1 MQPLRSPYLG
11 GCSFCPIFYAHDA
24 PTKKYAY
31 PTVLLYNTRLLLYI
45 RDQGDP
51 RNRGKEVA
59 KIQVVEEVKEVWN
72 GISYTVT
79 KAVIEDKVQ
88 VSDRLEFDPLFSW

>member
-1 MQPLRSPYLG
+1 M
-11 GCSFCPIFYAHDA
+11 
-24 PTKKYAY
+24 
-31 PTVLLYNTRLLLYI
+31 LYI

-51 RNRGKEVA
+51 RNRGKKVA

-79 KAVIEDKVQ
+79 KAVIVKKVQ
-88 VSDRLEFDPLFSW
+88 VSDKLEFDPLFSW

>member
-1 MQPLRSPYLG
+1 M
-11 GCSFCPIFYAHDA
+11 
-24 PTKKYAY
+24 
-31 PTVLLYNTRLLLYI
+31 LYI

-72 GISYTVT
+72 GIQYTVV
-79 KAVIEDKVQ
+79 KAVIAKGENK
-88 VSDRLEFDPLFSW
+88 

>member
-1 MQPLRSPYLG
+1 M
-11 GCSFCPIFYAHDA
+11 
-24 PTKKYAY
+24 
-31 PTVLLYNTRLLLYI
+31 LYI

-59 KIQVVEEVKEVWN
+59 KIQVLEEVKEVWN

-79 KAVIEDKVQ
+79 KAVIVKEAK
-88 VSDRLEFDPLFSW
+88 

>member
-1 MQPLRSPYLG
+1 M
-11 GCSFCPIFYAHDA
+11 
-24 PTKKYAY
+24 
-31 PTVLLYNTRLLLYI
+31 LYI

-79 KAVIEDKVQ
+79 KAVIVKEAK
-88 VSDRLEFDPLFSW
+88 